1 MNPQKTYHSKK
12 SFFLIL
18 IVSALIF
25 SSISLVNHF
34 LYRTYALDLGLYT
47 NSLFDY
53 AHFTFNDSSV
63 FKNVPQNLLA
73 DHFDLFLVIISPL
86 SYLFGNSTLLLV
98 QIAFL
103 LIGGIGVYRYL
114 QLKEVEERIALLGM
128 LYFYLHFSVFSALSF
143 DYHSNVIAAS
153 IVPWLFYFFEKKE
166 KSNSLFVLGLI
177 LITKENMALW
187 MIFVTFGF
195 WLLNRKREG
204 YNFILFFTALSTIY
218 FFIVTSFLMPM
229 MSNDNTFVQFKYSIL
244 GSDYKSA
251 FTTLFYQPLLVF
263 KSLFINTSSSITGDY
278 VKWESWLF
286 FFFSGGIVLLFR
298 PLWLLMLVPI
308 FLQKFLH
315 NQIQM
320 WGINDQYSIEFAPIL
335 ALGIFSSGNSSLP
348 TKVRNLILSL
358 AFLGSVICTIRLM
371 DRTSSMIK
379 RANVRLYQPAHWKA
393 EMDVRAINAA
403 LKFIPDTAIV
413 SSQSPILPHLAWRDK
428 IYTFPIIKDAEFIVY
443 EKAKAP
449 YPISVDDFSHITDSL
464 ENSSNWKIVYKE
476 NNVRLLKRV
485 LIDKSNRLF

>member
-18 IVSALIF
+18 IFCALIF

-47 NSLFDY
+47 NALFDY
-53 AHFTFNDSSV
+53 AHFSFNDSSV
-63 FKNVPQNLLA
+63 FKNTSQNLLA

-103 LIGGIGVYRYL
+103 LFGGIGVYRYL
-114 QLKEVEERIALLGM
+114 QLKEIEERMAMLGM
-128 LYFYLHFSVFSALSF
+128 IYFYLHFSVFSALSF

-153 IVPWLFYFFEKKE
+153 LVPWFFYFLEKKE
-166 KSNSLFVLGLI
+166 KINSLFLLGTI

-195 WLLNRKREG
+195 WLLNRKRDG
-204 YNFILFFTALSTIY
+204 FHFVLVYAGLSTIY
-218 FFIVTSFLMPM
+218 FFTVTSLLMPM
-229 MSNDNTFVQFKYSIL
+229 MSNDQTFVQFKYSIL

-379 RANVRLYQPAHWKA
+379 RANVRLYQPSHWKEA
-393 EMDVRAINAA
+393 LERSAINSA
-403 LKFIPDTAIV
+403 LKQIPADAVV
-413 SSQSPILPHLAWRDK
+413 SAQSPILPHLAWRDK
-428 IYTFPIIKDAEFIVY
+428 IYTFPLIKDADFIVY
-443 EKAKAP
+443 EKEKAP
-449 YPISVDDFSHITDSL
+449 YPISSTEFSHITDSL
-464 ENSSNWKIVYKE
+464 EYTNNWEIVYKE
-476 NNVRLLKRV
+476 NNVRVLKRV
-485 LIDKSNRLF
+485 LIDKSN